1 MIGKTHRIWG
11 AHHGLVVGAAV
22 GSLWSPY
29 MGLSTGIAWAG
40 LGYACATL
48 PDALERF
55 PGVHVKHRGPTH
67 WPEPPLIVGMLAIG
81 LLPWFAWFLLGGAA
95 CAMLSHWSG
104 DLMFGKAHVLKD
116 GDERIVAVLRPRG
129 VPYLFG
135 TRYIGWGIKVDS
147 TAEKNFRVFLR
158 FSFPIMLI
166 LMIYVVLGR

>member
-11 AHHGLVVGAAV
+11 AHHGLVVGSAV

-29 MGLSTGIAWAG
+29 TGLSTGIAWAG

-55 PGVHVKHRGPTH
+55 PGVKVKHRGPTH

-81 LLPWFAWFLLGGAA
+81 LLPWLAWLLLGGVA

-104 DLMFGKAHVLKD
+104 DLMFGKAHVLRNEA
-116 GDERIVAVLRPRG
+116 GEYVATIRPRG

-135 TRYIGWGIKVDS
+135 HRYIGWGIKVDS
-147 TAEKNFRVFLR
+147 KAEKYFRVFLTTT
-158 FSFPIMLI
+158 FPVMFF
-166 LMIYVVLGR
+166 VVLFFVLRR